1 MKAWHIGL
9 VAVALLVLAGVP
21 WYGSDVLIQFGINA
35 LLLAVLAQ
43 GWNIIGGYAGYA
55 SFGNSVFYGLGSY
68 GVAISMVQWNL
79 PFGVGLVFGVVLAI
93 VFAVLL
99 GIPVLRLKGHYF
111 AIATLALSQVMT
123 AIVSNVR
130 LAGQN
135 IGLVLPPLNNDPLF
149 YELSLGLLVIAT
161 LTIFWLTRSRF
172 GFGLIAIRE
181 NEEGAAV
188 MGVNTTLYKVIAFT
202 LSGIFSALAGGIH
215 AYWITFLDPESAFDI
230 SLNVKMIIM
239 AVFGGPGTVFGPIVG
254 ALSLSAISE
263 FLSSE
268 VTSIAGLFFGIVIVA
283 AVVIMP
289 RGLADMMRRFRKSGW
304 RYFIENIRAH
314 RL

>member
-1 MKAWHIGL
+1 MNTRRAILAL
-9 VAVALLVLAGVP
+9 VALVALAGVP
-21 WYGSDVLIQFGINA
+21 WYGSDVLVQFGINT

-68 GVAISMVQWNL
+68 GVAIAMVQWEL
-79 PFGVGLVFGVVLAI
+79 PFAAGLALGV
-93 VFAVLL
+93 VFAVAFALLL
-99 GIPVLRLKGHYF
+99 GMPVLRLRGHYF
-111 AIATLALSQVMT
+111 AIATLALAQVMT
-123 AIVSNVR
+123 AIVSNIE
-130 LAGQN
+130 LTGQN

-149 YELSLGLLVIAT
+149 YELSLGLLALAT
-161 LTIFWLTRSRF
+161 LTVAWLTRSKF

-188 MGVNTTLYKVIAFT
+188 MGVNTTLYKVAAFA
-202 LSGIFSALAGGIH
+202 LSGVFSALAGGIH

-239 AVFGGPGTVFGPIVG
+239 AVFGGAGTVLGPVVG
-254 ALSLSAISE
+254 AFSLSAISE
-263 FLSSE
+263 LLSSE
-268 VTSIAGLFFGIVIVA
+268 ITSVAGLFFGMVIVA
-283 AVVIMP
+283 AVVLMP
-289 RGLADMMRRFRKSGW
+289 RGLADVLRRYRKSGW
-304 RYFIENIRAH
+304 RYFIENIRMH

>member
-1 MKAWHIGL
+1 MKAWQIGL
-9 VAVALLVLAGVP
+9 VLAALVALAGVP

-35 LLLAVLAQ
+35 LLMAVLAQ
-43 GWNIIGGYAGYA
+43 GWNIIGGYTGYA

-68 GVAISMVQWNL
+68 GVAIAMVQWHL
-79 PFGVGLVFGVVLAI
+79 PFAVGMVFGVLLAV

-111 AIATLALSQVMT
+111 AIATLALAQVMT
-123 AIVSNVR
+123 AIVSNVG

-149 YELSLGLLVIAT
+149 YELSLGLLTVAT
-161 LTIFWLTRSRF
+161 LTIWGLTRSRF

-181 NEEGAAV
+181 NEEGAVV
-188 MGVNTTLYKVIAFT
+188 MGVNTTLYKVLAFA

-215 AYWITFLDPESAFDI
+215 AYWITFLDPASAFDI

-239 AVFGGPGTVFGPIVG
+239 AVFGGPGTVLGPIVG
-254 ALSLSAISE
+254 AFTLSAVSE

-268 VTSIAGLFFGIVIVA
+268 VTRIAGLFFGVVIVV
-283 AVVIMP
+283 AVVLMP
-289 RGLADMMRRFRKSGW
+289 RGLADLFRRMRKMGW
-304 RYFIENIRAH
+304 SYFSENIRAH

>member
-1 MKAWHIGL
+1 MNTRRAILAL
-9 VAVALLVLAGVP
+9 VALVALAGVP
-21 WYGSDVLIQFGINA
+21 WYGSDVLVQFGINT

-68 GVAISMVQWNL
+68 GVAIAMVQWEL
-79 PFGVGLVFGVVLAI
+79 PFAAGLALGV
-93 VFAVLL
+93 VFAVAFALLL
-99 GIPVLRLKGHYF
+99 GMPVLRLRGHYF
-111 AIATLALSQVMT
+111 AIATLALAQVMT
-123 AIVSNVR
+123 AIVSNIE

-149 YELSLGLLVIAT
+149 YELSLGLLALAT
-161 LTIFWLTRSRF
+161 LTVAWLTRSKF

-188 MGVNTTLYKVIAFT
+188 MGVNTTLYKVAAFA
-202 LSGIFSALAGGIH
+202 LSGVFSALAGGIH

-239 AVFGGPGTVFGPIVG
+239 AVFGGAGTVLGPVVG
-254 ALSLSAISE
+254 AFSLSAISE
-263 FLSSE
+263 LLSSE
-268 VTSIAGLFFGIVIVA
+268 ITSVAGLFFGMVIVA
-283 AVVIMP
+283 AVVRCAAP
-289 RGLADMMRRFRKSGW
+289 LP
-304 RYFIENIRAH
+304 
-314 RL
+314 